1 MDINFKL
8 IGKRIKDVR
17 KQRSLTQADLAELT
31 GMSNS
36 YISYI
41 ETAKKQASL
50 ESLVQISNALG
61 VTVDEL
67 LCGNQLYSPT
77 DYQTDIDLLMDDC
90 SLLERRFIYEL
101 ISVAKYIIRNNGWE
115 LIETEKKQDS

>member
-1 MDINFKL
+1 MMNVNFKL
-8 IGKRIKDVR
+8 IGKRIQEVR
-17 KQRSLTQADLAELT
+17 KQQEMTQAELAALT
-31 GMSNS
+31 DMSDS

-50 ESLVQISNALG
+50 ESLVRISNALG
-61 VTVDEL
+61 ITVDEL
-67 LCGNQLYSPT
+67 LSGNQLHNPT
-77 DYQTDIDLLMDDC
+77 DYQTDIDLLMEDC

-115 LIETEKKQDS
+115 LIEAKENR

>member
-1 MDINFKL
+1 MMDVNFKL
-8 IGKRIKDVR
+8 IGKRIQEVR
-17 KQRSLTQADLAELT
+17 KQQEMTQAELAALT
-31 GMSNS
+31 DMSDS

-50 ESLVQISNALG
+50 ESLVRISNALG
-61 VTVDEL
+61 ITVDEL
-67 LCGNQLYSPT
+67 LSGNQLHNPT
-77 DYQTDIDLLMDDC
+77 DYQTDIDLLMEDC

-115 LIETEKKQDS
+115 LIETEHNS

>member
-1 MDINFKL
+1 MMTVNFKL
-8 IGKRIKDVR
+8 IGKRIQEVR
-17 KQRSLTQADLAELT
+17 KQQEMTQAELAALT
-31 GMSNS
+31 DMSDS

-50 ESLVQISNALG
+50 EALVRISNALG
-61 VTVDEL
+61 ITVDEL
-67 LCGNQLYSPT
+67 LSGNQLHNPT
-77 DYQTDIDLLMDDC
+77 DYQTDIDLLMEDC

-115 LIETEKKQDS
+115 LIETGHNS